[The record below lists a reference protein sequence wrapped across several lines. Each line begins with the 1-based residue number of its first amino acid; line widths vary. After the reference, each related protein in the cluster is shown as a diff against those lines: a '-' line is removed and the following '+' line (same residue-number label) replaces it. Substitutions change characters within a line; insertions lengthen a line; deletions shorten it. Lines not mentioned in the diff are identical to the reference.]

1 MSNPVSTT
9 NPCNLSKEEKL
20 IFEKSSHGR
29 TGTLPPIADIEETRP
44 EDLIPPAMLRE
55 DIEGFPEL
63 SELDTVRHF
72 TRLSQLNLGIDT
84 AFYPLG
90 SCTMK
95 YNPKVNE
102 DIASLDGFAR
112 LHPYQPDELNQGA
125 LQLIHEMEWLLAELS
140 GMDAVTL
147 HPAAGAHGE
156 LAGML
161 MIAAYFREMGNPRK
175 KIIIPDTAHG
185 TNPASCMLAGFSVI
199 LVRSDDNGVIT
210 PESINAIMDEDTA
223 ALMLTN
229 PNTLGL
235 FEKHIKEISDIVHN
249 KGGLIY
255 CDGAN
260 LNAILGISRPGD
272 MGVDIIQFNLHKTFS
287 TPHGGGGPGSGPV
300 GVKSFLE
307 PYLPKPRIKKKDRR
321 FSLDY
326 NHPKSIG
333 RLRAFH
339 MNFGI
344 VVRGYSYIRAIGGEG
359 LKRTSEMAVL
369 NANYVKEAL
378 KGHYH
383 LPYDLPCMHECVF
396 SDILQYEYNV
406 NTLDIAKRLIDY
418 GIHPPTIYFPLVVK
432 GALLVEPTETE
443 SKETLD
449 NFIDAM
455 KKIAFESKKDPDT
468 LRSSPHTTSMGRL
481 NEAKAARNP
490 VLRWKRET
498 GK

>member
-1 MSNPVSTT
+1 
-9 NPCNLSKEEKL
+9 
-20 IFEKSSHGR
+20 
-29 TGTLPPIADIEETRP
+29 
-44 EDLIPPAMLRE
+44 
-55 DIEGFPEL
+55 
-63 SELDTVRHF
+63 
-72 TRLSQLNLGIDT
+72 
-84 AFYPLG
+84 
-90 SCTMK
+90 MK

-102 DIASLDGFAR
+102 DITSLNGFAR

-125 LQLIHEMEWLLAELS
+125 LQLIHEMEGLLAELS

-147 HPAAGAHGE
+147 HPSAGAQGE

-161 MIAAYFREMGNPRK
+161 MLAAYFRDKGNPRK

-185 TNPASCMLAGFSVI
+185 TNPASCKLTGFSAIPVK
-199 LVRSDDNGVIT
+199 SNDNGVIT
-210 PESINAIMDEDTA
+210 PESIDAVMDEHTA
-223 ALMLTN
+223 ALMITN

-235 FEKHIKEISDIVHN
+235 FEEHIKEISDIVHD
-249 KGGLIY
+249 KGGLIF

-260 LNAILGISRPGD
+260 LNAIMGISRPGD
-272 MGVDIIQFNLHKTFS
+272 IGIDIIQLNLHKTFS

-307 PYLPKPRIKKKDRR
+307 PYLPKPRIKKKGER
-321 FSLDY
+321 FFLDY

-344 VVRGYSYIRAIGGEG
+344 VVRGYSYIRAMGGEG
-359 LKRTSEMAVL
+359 LKKASEMAVL
-369 NANYVKEAL
+369 NANYIMEAL

-383 LPYDLPCMHECVF
+383 LPYERPCMHECVF
-396 SDILQYEYNV
+396 SDTLQSECNV

-418 GIHPPTIYFPLVVK
+418 GFHPPTIYFPLVVK
-432 GALLVEPTETE
+432 GALMVEPTETE

-449 NFIDAM
+449 SFIDAM

-468 LRSSPHTTSMGRL
+468 VRSSPHTTSMGRL

-490 VLRWKRET
+490 VLRWKKET